1 MWYVSCACETMFR
14 CFEVTWQGV
23 SFSWG
28 GEGLIVSSQNHRRT
42 LQVCKMLQC
51 DATTIVKYCNTAIG
65 SCVKMCANSGRV
77 VGLLEQGL
85 MFGRFYLFLTSYISA
100 AAIQHNC
107 LQMRTL
113 ESKSWMQWLCFRLVP
128 PPPICRDSLSRC
140 GSKTLLLLVV

>member
-77 VGLLEQGL
+77 VEA
-85 MFGRFYLFLTSYISA
+85 RFDVWEILSLPHFVYIRCCHTTQSSA
-100 AAIQHNC
+100 D
-107 LQMRTL
+107 MYL

>member
-14 CFEVTWQGV
+14 CSEVSWQGV

-28 GEGLIVSSQNHRRT
+28 GEGLIVSSQNPRRT

-65 SCVKMCANSGRV
+65 KQWQSGQAAWARIDVWEILSLPHFVYIRCCHTTQSSANA
-77 VGLLEQGL
+77 
-85 MFGRFYLFLTSYISA
+85 Y
-100 AAIQHNC
+100 
-107 LQMRTL
+107 L

>member
-1 MWYVSCACETMFR
+1 MWFVSCACETMFR

-23 SFSWG
+23 SFSWR

-51 DATTIVKYCNTAIG
+51 DATTIVKYCNWQF
-65 SCVKMCANSGRV
+65 CQDVRKQWQSGRAAWARSDV
-77 VGLLEQGL
+77 WEILSLPH
-85 MFGRFYLFLTSYISA
+85 FIYIRCCHTTQLSA
-100 AAIQHNC
+100 D
-107 LQMRTL
+107 TYL
-113 ESKSWMQWLCFRLVP
+113 ESKSWMQWLCFSLVP